1 MSDAK
6 EKGIALLSSTS
17 VTMGTNAN
25 GTKQILYPVPY
36 GKDAIISELHI
47 RNPSG
52 TLAGCN
58 DVDFGTGAAC
68 ATQNFLNNETGIVD
82 MTATDDF
89 MRLVTSSDD
98 YKVIDGSAAAA
109 VDREFGI
116 QIIAGATAA
125 AATAIID
132 VFGRIF

>member
-1 MSDAK
+1 MADFK
-6 EKGIALLSSTS
+6 ESGIALLNSVT

-25 GTKQILYPVPY
+25 GTKQILYSAPY
-36 GKDAIISELHI
+36 GKDCIPLGVLI

-68 ATQNFLNNETGIVD
+68 ATQSFLNNETGIVD
-82 MTATDDF
+82 MASATDY
-89 MRLVTSSDD
+89 MWLTAESND

-125 AATAIID
+125 ATTATIKT
-132 VFGRIF
+132 FGILF

>member
-1 MSDAK
+1 MSDSK
-6 EKGIALLSSTS
+6 EKGLALLSSTS

-25 GTKQILYPVPY
+25 GTKQILYSVPY
-36 GKDAIISELHI
+36 GKDCVVTEVII

-58 DVDFGTGAAC
+58 DVDFGTGVAC
-68 ATQNFLNNETGIVD
+68 ATQNFLNGETGIIDV
-82 MTATDDF
+82 TATDDF

-125 AATAIID
+125 AQTATID
-132 VFGRIF
+132 VFGYIF

>member
-6 EKGIALLSSTS
+6 EKGLALLSSTS

-25 GTKQILYPVPY
+25 GTKQILYTVPD
-36 GKDAIISELHI
+36 GKDCVVTEVII

-68 ATQNFLNNETGIVD
+68 ATLNFLNNETGIIDV
-82 MTATDDF
+82 TATDDF

-98 YKVIDGSAAAA
+98 FKVIDGSAAAA

-125 AATAIID
+125 AATATID
-132 VFGRIF
+132 VFGYIF